1 MCIFRVKHGKM
12 DFSLFNKYNV
22 PGPRYTSYPTVPFWK
37 STPTQT
43 EWFTISKERFK
54 KEKELGISLY
64 IHIPFCEEL
73 CTYCGCHKFISKN
86 HSVEKPYV
94 EALLKE
100 WDIYLENVFQEN
112 PLIKELHLGGGTP
125 TYLSN
130 ENMSALIKGIEE
142 KARFSENIELSI
154 EAHPNYTTEAQIKHL
169 AALGFNRISFGIQ
182 DFDLKVQQ
190 AISRVQTVK
199 QVTTAT
205 EAARKHGFQSI
216 NFDLI
221 YGLPFQTEES
231 IFYTFEEVNKLSPDR
246 IAFYSYAHVPWMKTA
261 QRLFSEEDLP
271 GGEEKRALYEMG
283 RLLLEKEGYL
293 EVGMDHFA
301 KKEDQL
307 YRAFENGTLHRN
319 FMGYTTN
326 TTQLLVGLGCSSI
339 SDAGNAYLQNE
350 KNWKVYMK
358 AINENKLPITKGHLL
373 TPAEMII
380 KNMILGIMCRFKTPI
395 DEFVFQTE
403 ALSKLN
409 EPLLDG
415 LIDFKSGNLV
425 VTPKGKPFVRNIC
438 MAFDPTL
445 MHQNQGKKVFSST
458 V

>member
-1 MCIFRVKHGKM
+1 M

-37 STPTQT
+37 STPTQA
-43 EWFTISKERFK
+43 EWFSISKERY
-54 KEKELGISLY
+54 EEQKELGISLY

-100 WDIYLENVFQEN
+100 WDIYLANVFQEK
-112 PLIKELHLGGGTP
+112 PLIKEVHLGGGTP

-130 ENMSALIKGIEE
+130 ENMSALINDIKA

-190 AISRVQTVK
+190 AITRVQTVE
-199 QVTTAT
+199 QVTKAT

-231 IFYTFEEVNKLSPDR
+231 IAYTFKEVNKLSPDR

-271 GGEEKRALYEMG
+271 SGDEKRSLYETG
-283 RLLLEKEGYL
+283 RLLLEKEDYL

-358 AINENKLPITKGHLL
+358 AIHENKLPITKGHLL
-373 TPAEMII
+373 TPAEMRI

-409 EPLLDG
+409 KPFLDG
-415 LIDFKSGNLV
+415 LIDFKSGNLI

-438 MAFDPTL
+438 MAFDPSL
-445 MHQNQGKKVFSST
+445 IHQNQDKKVFSST

>member
-1 MCIFRVKHGKM
+1 M
-12 DFSLFNKYNV
+12 DFHLFNKYNV

-37 STPTQT
+37 TTPTEDQ
-43 EWFTISKERFK
+43 WFSLLK
-54 KEKELGISLY
+54 KQYSAQAEQGISLY
-64 IHIPFCEEL
+64 LHIPFCEEL

-100 WDIYLENVFQEN
+100 WDIYLENVFHEK

-130 ENMSALIKGIEE
+130 ENMSVLINGIKD
-142 KARFSENIELSI
+142 KARFSEDIELSI
-154 EAHPNYTTEAQIKHL
+154 EAHPNYTTEEQIKHL
-169 AALGFNRISFGIQ
+169 AELGFNRISLGIQ
-182 DFDLKVQQ
+182 DFDLKVQT
-190 AISRVQTVK
+190 AISRVQTVE
-199 QVTTAT
+199 QVSAITK
-205 EAARKHGFQSI
+205 AAREYGFQSV

-221 YGLPFQTEES
+221 YGLPFQTEKS
-231 IFYTFEEVNKLSPDR
+231 IKDTFKEVNQLSPDR

-261 QRLFSEEDLP
+261 QRLFSEADLP
-271 GGEEKRALYEMG
+271 VGKSKRKLYETG
-283 RLLLEKEGYL
+283 RILLEENGYH

-301 KKEDQL
+301 KETDEL
-307 YRAFENGTLHRN
+307 YKAFKNNKLHRN

-326 TTQLLVGLGCSSI
+326 NTPVLVGLGCSSI
-339 SDAGNAYLQNE
+339 SDAGVAYLQNE
-350 KNWKVYMK
+350 KNWKLYMK
-358 AINENKLPITKGHLL
+358 AVNENRLAITKGHLL
-373 TPAEMII
+373 TDAEKRI
-380 KNMILGIMCRFKTPI
+380 KKMILDVMCKFKTPL
-395 DEFVFQTE
+395 DENVFQTE
-403 ALSKLN
+403 ALGKLN
-409 EPLLDG
+409 KPLLDG

-445 MHQNQGKKVFSST
+445 HQQKSTIKVFSST